1 MRSNRWIVVLVIAAV
16 LAVGA
21 FALLRRGQSAQA
33 PAPPPQAAAAPAP
46 AVEVAVVQRGTIERT
61 LEVTGTIVSALEAE
75 VTSKI
80 PGKVAAVRVSDGA
93 RVARGR
99 ALVQL
104 DTAELSAQVAQA
116 EQGVRQAQATYAVAA
131 ARLAAVQAGPRSQE
145 RAQTANAVA
154 QAEANLRNAESN
166 VVRMQQL
173 YESGAVSRQQLEAAV
188 LQRDVAR
195 SQLDSA
201 RAQASLVNAGA
212 RPEEIQIA
220 RAQVAQAAAGV
231 SAARAQLTLAR
242 VQYANATVRAPFGGR
257 VAQVHV
263 AVGEFVGPGLS
274 VVTLYDDRQLVLD
287 AKIGERDVAQVR
299 SGDAVAVRAAVA
311 PGVVMHGAVQRVQPT
326 AEAASRTALVRIRLS
341 NPPASLL
348 PGTSAQA
355 TLVLERRAGVLLVPT
370 VAVHQDGTATVF
382 VVTDGVARARAVTLG
397 LRQGDVIEVRS
408 GLAAGDQ
415 VIVLGPET
423 ITDGMRVT
431 VTGR

>member
-1 MRSNRWIVVLVIAAV
+1 MRKWIVVLVIAAV
-16 LAVGA
+16 VAAGA
-21 FALLRRGQSAQA
+21 FALVRRGQPAQA
-33 PAPPPQAAAAPAP
+33 PAPSEVAAAPAP

-61 LEVTGTIVSALEAE
+61 LEVTGTIVSALEAD

-80 PGKVAAVRVSDGA
+80 PGKVAAVRVTDGA
-93 RVARGR
+93 RVARGQ

-116 EQGVRQAQATYAVAA
+116 EQGVRQAQAAYDVAA
-131 ARLAAVQAGPRSQE
+131 ARLAAVQAGPRAQE
-145 RAQTANAVA
+145 RTQAGNAVA

-188 LQRDVAR
+188 LQRDIAK

-201 RAQASLVNAGA
+201 RAQASLVDAGA
-212 RPEEIQIA
+212 RPEEVQMA

-231 SAARAQLTLAR
+231 AAVRAQLTLAR
-242 VQYANATVRAPFGGR
+242 VQYANATVRAPFAGR
-257 VAQVHV
+257 IAQVHV

-274 VVTLYDDRQLVLD
+274 VVTLYDDRQLALD
-287 AKIGERDVAQVR
+287 AKVGERDVAQVR

-311 PGVVMHGAVQRVQPT
+311 PGAVIRGTVQRVQPT
-326 AEAASRTALVRIRLS
+326 AEAASRAALVRIRLS
-341 NPPASLL
+341 SPPASLL

-355 TLVLERRAGVLLVPT
+355 TLVLERRTGALLVPAA
-370 VAVHQDGTATVF
+370 AVHQDGTAAVF
-382 VVTDGVARARAVTLG
+382 VVIDGVARARTVTVG

-408 GLAAGDQ
+408 GVAAGER

-431 VTGR
+431 VAAR